1 MFLLKITLITIILVN
16 LPFTPS
22 SRALEEWKGWVS
34 GRYMRVGPGYRNY
47 DSRVITV
54 NIFGKDYLF
63 RKTGK
68 KVYTTYD
75 FETGNI
81 MEMKVRKNGQGVIYD
96 FESGDD
102 IYVTL
107 PEASE

>member
-1 MFLLKITLITIILVN
+1 MVILKIVVITLILFN
-16 LPFTPS
+16 FPFTGGVN
-22 SRALEEWKGWVS
+22 ALEEWEGWVS
-34 GRYMRVGPGYRNY
+34 GRYMRAGPGYRNY

-68 KVYTTYD
+68 KIYRTYD

-81 MEMKVRKNGQGVIYD
+81 MEMKIRKNGQGVIYD

-107 PEASE
+107 PVISD

>member
-1 MFLLKITLITIILVN
+1 MFVLKITFITIVLFH
-16 LPFTPS
+16 LPFTS
-22 SRALEEWKGWVS
+22 CSNALEEWEGWVS
-34 GRYMRVGPGYRNY
+34 GRYMRAGPGYRNY

-54 NIFGKDYLF
+54 NIFGKDYIF
-63 RKTGK
+63 KRTGK
-68 KVYTTYD
+68 KHYTTYD

-81 MEMKVRKNGQGVIYD
+81 MEMKIRKNGQGIIYD

-102 IYVTL
+102 IYVIL

>member
-1 MFLLKITLITIILVN
+1 MFFLKITLITLTIFIF
-16 LPFTPS
+16 PFTGFAN
-22 SRALEEWKGWVS
+22 ALEEWKGWVS

-68 KVYTTYD
+68 KIYRTYD

-81 MEMKVRKNGQGVIYD
+81 MEMKIRKNGQGIIYD

-102 IYVTL
+102 MYVTL
-107 PEASE
+107 PETSE